1 MRIAILL
8 CFLIGISCVSAQR
21 ANATVQSQ
29 LSTNQTLALHW
40 TCNFPYATATDDQG
54 IVYSTC
60 TGNNG
65 SMGILWTYLDNK
77 GQVQT
82 GFVTSPGNGSCVQSQ
97 GLAVSHDGEYVFATC
112 YGNPLGMQ
120 IMYYERQMNGSTWSY
135 QPQALNQSNW
145 ACGRDIVYDNVTE
158 DLYAICGTSLTST
171 LTRIIRFPHNEST
184 DSYMSPVDLNITA
197 NYIKYN
203 PLNNYLYFATTTN
216 LGWLV
221 IHNDNG
227 TAIDM
232 PNNMTMIPVNGTLTY
247 YCEITS
253 FTWMQNSSNTL
264 FVGCT
269 GVHDIL
275 TQYTSYSILRI
286 DMNMTSSNMTICTNT
301 TITPTPTPGFNGSSN
316 TNSTNTN
323 STNINSTINSNCTTT
338 NVITWTFTG
347 MNITSTDSKAQ
358 GVDGNQDLSYP
369 ADGSCKGPSAMAV
382 DSMNQLYV
390 TCMQNQDA
398 RSVIR
403 YTQKNATYY
412 LPAYVTTPT
421 PCSHPQ
427 PNSLTLTS
435 QDAVI
440 VSCYI
445 SNIVLEFTT
454 PTTNITVTPTSSS
467 SGIGGNGT
475 TNGTSSST
483 GSSTGGTSLSSGPTP
498 ITSFTGSSS
507 SSSSSSSISS
517 SGSSSTGVF
526 FPNGTLSSSSSSNV
540 VCFNGTCTTI
550 GSSSTGLPSSSTGF
564 NGSNKIHV
572 DVMVFLVSLILLVV
586 SV

>member
-8 CFLIGISCVSAQR
+8 CFLIGISCVTAQR
-21 ANATVQSQ
+21 GNATVQSQ

-40 TCNFPYATATDDQG
+40 ACNFPYATATDDQG
-54 IVYSTC
+54 VLYSTC

-65 SMGILWTYLDNK
+65 SQGILWAYLDNT

-82 GFVTSPGNGSCVQSQ
+82 GFVTSPGNGSCLQSQ
-97 GLAVSHDGEYVFATC
+97 GLAVTHDGEYVVATC
-112 YGNPLGMQ
+112 YGNPQGMQ
-120 IMYYERQMNGSTWSY
+120 VMYYERQINGNTFSY

-145 ACGRDIVYDNVTE
+145 ACGRDIVFDNVTE
-158 DLYAICGTSLTST
+158 DVYAICGPSLNST

-184 DSYMSPVDLNITA
+184 DSYMAPVDLNITA
-197 NYIKYN
+197 NYIKKN
-203 PLNNYLYFATTTN
+203 PLNYNLYFATTTN
-216 LGWLV
+216 LGWVV
-221 IHNDNG
+221 IHNDDG

-232 PNNMTMIPVNGTLTY
+232 PNNITIIPVNGTLTY

-253 FTWMQNSSNTL
+253 FTFLHNSSNTV

-286 DMNMTSSNMTICTNT
+286 DMNKTSSNLTICTNT
-301 TITPTPTPGFNGSSN
+301 TIPSTTTPITGLNGSSN
-316 TNSTNTN
+316 SNSTNT
-323 STNINSTINSNCTTT
+323 TNTNSTINSNCTTT
-338 NVITWTFTG
+338 NIITWIFTSF
-347 MNITSTDSKAQ
+347 NITSTDSKAQ
-358 GVDGNQDLSYP
+358 GIDGNQDLSYP
-369 ADGSCKGPSAMAV
+369 ADGSCKAPSDMEV
-382 DSMNQLYV
+382 DSKNQLYV

-403 YTQKNATYY
+403 YTQINSTYY

-421 PCSHPQ
+421 PCSRPQ
-427 PNSLTLTS
+427 NNSLTLTS

-440 VSCYI
+440 VSCYN

-454 PTTNITVTPTSSS
+454 PTTNITVTPSSS
-467 SGIGGNGT
+467 SSTGIGGNGT
-475 TNGTSSST
+475 TNGTSST
-483 GSSTGGTSLSSGPTP
+483 YSSTGGTSLTSGPTIIIP
-498 ITSFTGSSS
+498 GFNGSSS
-507 SSSSSSSISS
+507 SSSSSSSIIGISSISS
-517 SGSSSTGVF
+517 SSTGIFFPNGTTISSSSSRTAIGSSSTGV
-526 FPNGTLSSSSSSNV
+526 SSSSS
-540 VCFNGTCTTI
+540 
-550 GSSSTGLPSSSTGF
+550 GLN